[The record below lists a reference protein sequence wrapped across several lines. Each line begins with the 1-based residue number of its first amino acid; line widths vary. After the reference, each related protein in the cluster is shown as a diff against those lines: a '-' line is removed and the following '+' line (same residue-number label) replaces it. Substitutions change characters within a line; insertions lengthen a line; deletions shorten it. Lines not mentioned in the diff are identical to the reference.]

1 MSSIPWENSGINGAR
16 GSSYPVGIKRKQMAK
31 EAGVIFFSERKNV
44 GGYLFLLLL
53 LFKGFKEVNVL
64 NIYIA
69 PSQNQGAAYM

>member
-1 MSSIPWENSGINGAR
+1 
-16 GSSYPVGIKRKQMAK
+16 MAK